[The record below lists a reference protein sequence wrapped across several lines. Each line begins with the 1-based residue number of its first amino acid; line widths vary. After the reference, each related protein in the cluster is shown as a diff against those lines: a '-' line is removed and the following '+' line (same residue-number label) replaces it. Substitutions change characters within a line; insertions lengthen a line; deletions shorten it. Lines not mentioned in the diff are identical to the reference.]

1 MNSRIKKVK
10 LEANKIRIEYLVPVT
25 GQKERDELSLLC
37 ATPAKQS
44 FYDALTSLVPFVA
57 EICEQSEKWAQSV
70 EVRGVSFSYG
80 GENEV
85 MGATISALKT
95 LEKSNSP
102 LVINTPHKSSEP
114 YNEGG
119 DETICLSDE
128 ATDALYHLQRETQL
142 YLDGHRAQLSLEFE
156 GDKPSELPAP
166 ALDSTPV
173 TFSDSDLKKI
183 GEIGKKLKSK

>member
-1 MNSRIKKVK
+1 M
-10 LEANKIRIEYLVPVT
+10 PVN

-37 ATPAKQS
+37 AAPAKQS
-44 FYDALTSLVPFVA
+44 FYDALESLVPFVA
-57 EICEQSEKWAQSV
+57 EICEQPQTWAQSV

-128 ATDALYHLQRETQL
+128 ATAALYHLQRETQL

-156 GDKPSELPAP
+156 GDKPSEVPAP

-173 TFSDSDLKKI
+173 KFSDSDLKKV